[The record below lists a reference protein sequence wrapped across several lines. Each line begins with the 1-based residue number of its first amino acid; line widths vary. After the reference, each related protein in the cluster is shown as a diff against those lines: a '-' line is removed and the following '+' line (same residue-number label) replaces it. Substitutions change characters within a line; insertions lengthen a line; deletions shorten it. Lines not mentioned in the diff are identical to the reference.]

1 MIRYKQLTKQL
12 LMTSCVLSAL
22 GQGIVHAQGMPP
34 TLVVTGTVTSMVF
47 HEQITL
53 VGRSEG
59 SSTSAIVAE
68 VSGQVSA
75 IVAPEGSP
83 IKKGETL
90 IEIDPTRMRFALL
103 AKEGEFI
110 EAREQHDLA
119 KKNLKR
125 SEELFAKKL
134 ISDLAMDSAK
144 AWVNITSGQ
153 LQRLTAERDR
163 LATDVDDCK
172 VKAPFTGYTSRRLT
186 NVGEWVSLG
195 MPVYEMVDISR
206 LRVVADLPER
216 YFGRLTSGTPAIIVA
231 SGDTTNPLT
240 GTVTGIAR
248 TANAS
253 THTYPVIIEV
263 DNPDGRLGGG
273 ALVKATLSLDQKF
286 TSLAVSKDAIV
297 RQGPQTMVYTIN
309 EGTAAPIPVNLL
321 AMKGDMVAIS
331 GPGIVEG
338 LVVVVRGNERIF
350 PGAPVR
356 TADGASANG
365 AGGAPPA
372 GTP

>member
-1 MIRYKQLTKQL
+1 
-12 LMTSCVLSAL
+12 
-22 GQGIVHAQGMPP
+22 
-34 TLVVTGTVTSMVF
+34 
-47 HEQITL
+47 
-53 VGRSEG
+53 
-59 SSTSAIVAE
+59 
-68 VSGQVSA
+68 
-75 IVAPEGSP
+75 
-83 IKKGETL
+83 
-90 IEIDPTRMRFALL
+90 
-103 AKEGEFI
+103 
-110 EAREQHDLA
+110 
-119 KKNLKR
+119 
-125 SEELFAKKL
+125 
-134 ISDLAMDSAK
+134 MDSAR
-144 AWVNITSGQ
+144 AWVNITGGR

-163 LATDVDDCK
+163 MATDVDDCK
-172 VKAPFTGYTSRRLT
+172 VKAPFNGYTSRRLT

-216 YFGRLTSGTPAIIVA
+216 YFGRLSTGTPAVIVA

-248 TANAS
+248 NANAS

-263 DNPDGRLGGG
+263 DNPEGRLGGG
-273 ALVKATLSLDQKF
+273 ALVKATLSLDQQF

-309 EGTAAPIPVNLL
+309 EGTAAPIPVNLM

-338 LVVVVRGNERIF
+338 MVVVVRGNERIF

-356 TADGASANG
+356 TDDGAASSNG
-365 AGGAPPA
+365 ADGAPPA